1 MNSIT
6 PLTQKQNGDG
16 TYYINNITNNII
28 QMDKQK
34 SRDILER
41 TETKHLSIAQEI
53 KTEENSAEVAAIAAE
68 KKEATREQV
77 VDKNQ
82 PHQH

>member
-41 TETKHLSIAQEI
+41 TETKYLSIAQDV
-53 KTEENSAEVAAIAAE
+53 KEENNGSVELAATVE
-68 KKEATREQV
+68 KKDTQHTREEV
-77 VDKNQ
+77 GSKS
-82 PHQH
+82 